1 MGWVAD
7 LLLLALLIAWAL
19 VSVVI
24 AGLALLLAAW
34 NTGVVLWSRWSCHRS
49 LLHPAKAHQGN
60 DLADR
65 YAQQVPPLWRQLLT
79 FPPMGWSR

>member
-7 LLLLALLIAWAL
+7 LLLLALLVAL
-19 VSVVI
+19 ILVAGIVI
-24 AGLALLLAAW
+24 GLALVVAAW
-34 NTGVVLWSRWSCHRS
+34 NTGMVLWSRWACHRS

-65 YAQQVPPLWRQLLT
+65 YAQQVPPLWRMVLT
-79 FPPMGWSR
+79 FPPIGWPR